1 MKGLSKKTE
10 EVFEQ
15 ISKMECVK
23 NYTLIG
29 GTALALQLGHRL
41 SEDLDFCKWRKNKRN
56 IVKIDEWK
64 QINDELSTIGKVEI
78 NFLDDNHIDFKINGV
93 KITFYANNEF
103 NEPKNMVI
111 LPFLNNIKIADV
123 KSIGI
128 MKIALLLHRNSHRD
142 YYDIFSILQTGV
154 SLKEMVYGAAA
165 YTEHKLKTKSIFAML
180 VDAEYV
186 KIDKQ
191 FQELNP
197 IYNYDL
203 SFLEKGI
210 AKHINIT

>member
-128 MKIALLLHRNSHRD
+128 MKVALLLHRNSHRD